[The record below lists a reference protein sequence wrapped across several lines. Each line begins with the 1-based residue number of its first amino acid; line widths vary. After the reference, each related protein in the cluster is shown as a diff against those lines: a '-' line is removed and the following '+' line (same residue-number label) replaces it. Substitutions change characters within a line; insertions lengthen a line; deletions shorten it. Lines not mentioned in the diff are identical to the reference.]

1 MSGELSVEVRGDH
14 IVVSRPGTSF
24 SVIYSKPDNEP
35 VLRVLSAT
43 WEPGAD
49 RQTLFVFRA
58 TAFAVAMNKARE
70 LGWIV

>member
-1 MSGELSVEVRGDH
+1 LSVEIRGDH
-14 IVVSRPGTSF
+14 IVVSRPGTAF

-35 VLRVLSAT
+35 IVRVLSAT

-49 RQTLFVFRA
+49 RETLFQFRA
-58 TAFAVAMNKARE
+58 EAFATAMNKARE